1 MTNNKIIIF
10 ENEDFGELRTVEIDG
25 EVWFVGKDV
34 AEILGYSNTPKAIRD
49 HVDSD
54 DKLTERFV
62 LSGQNRE
69 AIVINE
75 SGLYSL
81 IFGSKL
87 RSAKTFKHWVTSEV
101 LPSLRKTGTYN
112 TQAFEELKTEVTNL
126 KEELEKNKLPKK
138 TYSPWFGRM
147 HPKYK
152 LIEDSL
158 GITRGALYRE
168 ILKELTNR
176 YGLDTY
182 QIEQDYLYENC
193 LDKCYPLDPYQC
205 VSQYRNMIEDIINEY
220 LINNNLVNKD
230 DIIASKKYQ
239 TIFSGTNSK
248 VGINESYLNTE
259 DGENNE

>member
-1 MTNNKIIIF
+1 MTNNKIIVF
-10 ENEDFGELRTVEIDG
+10 ENEDFGELRTVEING
-25 EVWFVGKDV
+25 EVWFIGKDV
-34 AEILGYSNTPKAIRD
+34 AEISGYSNTPKAIRD

-87 RSAKTFKHWVTSEV
+87 KSARTFKHWVTSEV

-112 TQAFEELKTEVTNL
+112 TQAFKELRAEVINL
-126 KEELEKNKLPKK
+126 KEELEKSKLPKK
-138 TYSPWFGRM
+138 TYSLWFSHM

-168 ILKELTNR
+168 ILRELSNR

-205 VSQYRNMIEDIINEY
+205 VPQHRNMIEDIINEY
-220 LINNNLVNKD
+220 LLNNNFADKD
-230 DIIASKKYQ
+230 DIIVSKKYQ
-239 TIFSGTNSK
+239 TIFSDTNS
-248 VGINESYLNTE
+248 NTNSNVKG
-259 DGENNE
+259 GENNV